1 MRTQLPLMYLFIIVA
16 AILFIIAYTYVI
28 NLDNFWWKKII
39 KATIVS
45 VGTIII
51 YATFYQW
58 GMATFEGVDKSFLQ
72 SIQVVVESITT
83 AGYGGDSPWQ
93 STEMNTFVLLMNM
106 TGVVMVFFA
115 VPLFV
120 VPLIREALE
129 RGAPTEISLSGHVI
143 ICSQTTKSAVLK
155 QELSSKSIPFV
166 LVETDPE
173 IVIKLHKRGVNAVLG
188 DPSQENVLNNVSV
201 EYAQAIVAD
210 MDDEKNSIIAL
221 TAKKLNPDIQII
233 TIAKN
238 QNTERYHRY
247 AGATEVILP
256 RNVLG
261 TSLANKALVTISN
274 DLQSITKLGNEMEIA
289 ELLVEPGSEIEG
301 QTLFGSGLLNS
312 RPPSLI
318 GVWVD
323 GVFEPVPEREQK
335 ITENTILLVIGT
347 HDELL
352 DFRRR
357 TVSPDK
363 KERNSVIV
371 AGYGA
376 VGRSIVQ
383 RLQAKESDFTVIDQK
398 EHEGLDVVGDI
409 TREEILEKAGIE
421 QASAIILAMNDDST
435 AIYASLI
442 IKNLSPDTKII
453 ARVNDINNAE
463 NLYRAGADYVLSLA
477 TVSGRM
483 IFSLLVK
490 SDLVLSSD
498 TTYEVIRTKAA
509 KLVGI
514 TPNVDKIRRITGAT
528 IVAIERKG
536 KTIYEID
543 ENIEIEPE
551 DTIIIV
557 GSDET
562 VNQFRKTYC

>member
-1 MRTQLPLMYLFIIVA
+1 MYLFIIVA

-363 KERNSVIV
+363 KECNSVIV

>member
-221 TAKKLNPDIQII
+221 TTKKLNPDIQII

-363 KERNSVIV
+363 KECNSVIV

>member
-1 MRTQLPLMYLFIIVA
+1 MYLFIIVA
-16 AILFIIAYTYVI
+16 AILFIVAYTYLI

-39 KATIVS
+39 KAAFVS
-45 VGTIII
+45 VGTITI
-51 YATFYQW
+51 YATFYKW
-58 GMATFEGVDKSFLQ
+58 GMATFENVDKSFLQ

-120 VPLIREALE
+120 VPLIREAFE
-129 RGAPTEISLSGHVI
+129 SDAPTGISLSGHVI
-143 ICSQTTKSAVLK
+143 ICSQTTKAAVLK

-173 IVIKLHKRGVNAVLG
+173 TVIKLHNSGVNAVFG

-201 EYAQAIVAD
+201 EKAQAIVAD

-221 TAKKLNPDIQII
+221 TAKKLNPDIQVI

-274 DLQSITKLGNEMEIA
+274 DLQSITKLGDKMEIA
-289 ELLVEPGSEIEG
+289 ELLVEPGSDIEG
-301 QTLFGSGLLNS
+301 QTLFGSGLLNN

-318 GVWVD
+318 GVWED
-323 GVFEPVPEREQK
+323 GVFEPVPERGQK
-335 ITENTILLVIGT
+335 ITENTILLVSGT
-347 HDELL
+347 HDDLL
-352 DFRRR
+352 EFRKK

-363 KERNSVIV
+363 TGRGSVIV

-383 RLQAKESDFTVIDQK
+383 RLRVKEADFTVIDQK
-398 EHEGLDVVGDI
+398 EHEGVDIVGEI
-409 TREEILEKAGIE
+409 TEEEVLEKAGIE

-442 IKNLSPDTKII
+442 IKNLAPDTKII

-498 TTYEVIRTKAA
+498 TTYEVVRTQAA

-514 TPNVDKIRRITGAT
+514 TPDVEKIRQITGAT
-528 IVAIERKG
+528 IVAIEREG
-536 KTIYEID
+536 ETIYEID

>member
-363 KERNSVIV
+363 KECNSVIV